1 MDLKDL
7 KLNDLIKI
15 ALAVTITAALT
26 FSLTVS
32 INNTNNT
39 TIINNYQEI
48 TKKLEQQD
56 QKLDTIQKVSD
67 DIQGNTT
74 QVESNINKTLTISK
88 EILRQ
93 VD

>member
-26 FSLTVS
+26 FSLTIS
-32 INNTNNT
+32 INNT

>member
-26 FSLTVS
+26 FSLTISV
-32 INNTNNT
+32 NNT

-48 TKKLEQQD
+48 NK
-56 QKLDTIQKVSD
+56 KLDTQNVKLSNLEKVSND
-67 DIQGNTT
+67 T
-74 QVESNINKTLTISK
+74 QSNITKVKADVNKSLIISQK
-88 EILRQ
+88 ILKQ

>member
-1 MDLKDL
+1 M
-7 KLNDLIKI
+7 
-15 ALAVTITAALT
+15 AVTITAALT

-56 QKLDTIQKVSD
+56 QKLNTIQKVSD

>member
-1 MDLKDL
+1 M
-7 KLNDLIKI
+7 II
-15 ALAVTITAALT
+15 MAVTITAALT

-48 TKKLEQQD
+48 TKKPEQQD
-56 QKLDTIQKVSD
+56 QKLDTIQKASD
-67 DIQGNTT
+67 DIQGNTS

>member
-1 MDLKDL
+1 L

-15 ALAVTITAALT
+15 AVAVTITAALT

-56 QKLDTIQKVSD
+56 QKLNTIQKVSD
-67 DIQGNTT
+67 DIQGNTS

>member
-1 MDLKDL
+1 M
-7 KLNDLIKI
+7 
-15 ALAVTITAALT
+15 AVTITAALT

-56 QKLDTIQKVSD
+56 QKLNTIQKVSD
-67 DIQGNTT
+67 DIQGNTS

>member
-1 MDLKDL
+1 M

-15 ALAVTITAALT
+15 AVAVTITAALT

-56 QKLDTIQKVSD
+56 QKLNTIQKVSD
-67 DIQGNTT
+67 DIQGNTS

>member
-1 MDLKDL
+1 M

-56 QKLDTIQKVSD
+56 QKLNTIQKVSD
-67 DIQGNTT
+67 DIQGNTS

>member
-56 QKLDTIQKVSD
+56 QKLDIIQKASD
-67 DIQGNTT
+67 DIQGNTS

>member
-1 MDLKDL
+1 L

-56 QKLDTIQKVSD
+56 QKLNTIQKVSD
-67 DIQGNTT
+67 DIQGNTS

>member
-15 ALAVTITAALT
+15 ALAVTVTAVLT
-26 FSLTVS
+26 FSVTIS
-32 INNTNNT
+32 INNT

-56 QKLDTIQKVSD
+56 QKLNTIQKVSD
-67 DIQGNTT
+67 DIQGNTS

>member
-56 QKLDTIQKVSD
+56 QKLDTIQKAGD
-67 DIQGNTT
+67 DIQGNTS

>member
-1 MDLKDL
+1 V
-7 KLNDLIKI
+7 
-15 ALAVTITAALT
+15 AVTITAALT

-56 QKLDTIQKVSD
+56 QKLNTIQKVSD
-67 DIQGNTT
+67 DIQGNTS

>member
-26 FSLTVS
+26 FSLTIS

>member
-56 QKLDTIQKVSD
+56 QKLNTIQKVSD
-67 DIQGNTT
+67 DIQGNTS

>member
-26 FSLTVS
+26 FSLTIS
-32 INNTNNT
+32 INNT

-56 QKLDTIQKVSD
+56 QKLNTIQKVSD